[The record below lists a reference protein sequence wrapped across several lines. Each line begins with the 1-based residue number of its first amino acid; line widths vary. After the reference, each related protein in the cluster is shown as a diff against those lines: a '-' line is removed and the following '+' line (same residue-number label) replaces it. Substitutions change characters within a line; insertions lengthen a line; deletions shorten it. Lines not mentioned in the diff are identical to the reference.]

1 MVFETAIR
9 PPLLVQLYLTNCL
22 LTPKIANS
30 GAVIFNALPAII
42 NFYGSYRP
50 TTVFTHSPTCQ
61 L

>member
-42 NFYGSYRP
+42 NFLDFLRGKRR
-50 TTVFTHSPTCQ
+50 
-61 L
+61 